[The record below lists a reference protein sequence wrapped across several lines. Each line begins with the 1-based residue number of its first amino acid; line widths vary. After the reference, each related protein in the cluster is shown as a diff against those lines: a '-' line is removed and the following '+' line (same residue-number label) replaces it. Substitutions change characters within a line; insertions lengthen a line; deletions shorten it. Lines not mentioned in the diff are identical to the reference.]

1 MHRLIFWQFLF
12 LKKFKNNWIYMD
24 QRAEWWVASVV
35 TRCVYR
41 FYGCMAQIQV
51 PVNILESD
59 TAKLEYRDLEQFCFV
74 FPILNCIKNAPNT
87 KHHKMFL
94 WHWFSFLL
102 KSTGFP
108 AFCGGVMFLFSI
120 LFLIFMFCLL
130 VFKHGDWLAFGV
142 PSGQ

>member
-1 MHRLIFWQFLF
+1 
-12 LKKFKNNWIYMD
+12 
-24 QRAEWWVASVV
+24 
-35 TRCVYR
+35 
-41 FYGCMAQIQV
+41 MAQIQV

-59 TAKLEYRDLEQFCFV
+59 TPKLEYRDLEQFCFG
-74 FPILNCIKNAPNT
+74 FSNFILHTKPDLLENSIKNDPNT

-108 AFCGGVMFLFSI
+108 AFYGVVMQLVLFWFSI

-130 VFKHGDWLAFGV
+130 VFKHGD
-142 PSGQ
+142 